1 MAYQWISYL
10 VQIWILCFHA
20 QCMKCRQGA
29 YWRYILRTL
38 GIGCGASNNHNSI
51 FWRMNGITCYW
62 LPNGSLMSF
71 KFGSYVLMHSAWN
84 ADNVHI
90 EATLYA
96 LLGLDVDLSIIIL
109 VYFHVWT
116 ASLAGGFPMD
126 PIFRIILD
134 LIFWCTEHEM
144 QTRCILTLRLT
155 HPGDWM
161 WS

>member
-1 MAYQWISYL
+1 
-10 VQIWILCFHA
+10 
-20 QCMKCRQGA
+20 MKCRQGA

-38 GIGCGASNNHNSI
+38 GIRCGACNNHNSI
-51 FWRMNGITCYW
+51 FWRMNGITCCW
-62 LPNGSLMSF
+62 LPNGSHISF

-90 EATLYA
+90 KATLYA

-126 PIFRIILD
+126 PIFRSNLD
-134 LIFWCTEHEM
+134 LIVWCTVHET
-144 QTRCILTLRLT
+144 QTRCILTLSFT
-155 HPGDWM
+155 HTGDWM
-161 WS
+161 LSLQKSQWYILT